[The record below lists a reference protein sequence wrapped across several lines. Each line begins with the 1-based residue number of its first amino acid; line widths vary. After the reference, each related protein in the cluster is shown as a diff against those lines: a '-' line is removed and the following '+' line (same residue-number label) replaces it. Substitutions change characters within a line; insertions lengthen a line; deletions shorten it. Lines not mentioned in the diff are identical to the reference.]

1 MPAWSIT
8 LCVMLGVGLLAWII
22 QVALVQ
28 GIKKYRALF
37 TENARV
43 QMSELFLFLDAEQLW
58 AANLAIAAVAAMV
71 AGLVFQSLWVAGCC
85 GALSFVLPRH
95 MVVWLRR
102 RRLREFDDQLP
113 DALLAL
119 SGALSAGASLQVGLT
134 QIVAESQAPL
144 AQEFGLMLR
153 EQRFGVTMDE
163 SLANLYVRV
172 PTEAANLVVSALRIA
187 ADTGGN
193 LADTLE
199 RIARTIRARAHME
212 GRIRVMT
219 AQGRLQARVVGA
231 LPLLLVVV
239 LYRLEPEAMQKLWTT
254 AVGWAVLTV
263 VVLLELVG
271 LWLIRKIVRIDA

>member
-1 MPAWSIT
+1 MAAWSIA

-28 GIKKYRALF
+28 GMKKYRALF

-58 AANLAIAAVAAMV
+58 AATLAIAAVTAIV
-71 AGLVFQSLWVAGCC
+71 AGLVSQSVWVAGCS

-102 RRLREFDDQLP
+102 KRLRGFDDQLP

-144 AQEFGLMLR
+144 SQEFGLMLR

-163 SLANLYVRV
+163 SLANLYARV

-239 LYRLEPEAMQKLWTT
+239 LYRLEPEVMQKLWTT

-263 VVLLELVG
+263 VVMLELVG